1 MAVKIITISRQFGSG
16 GRTLGKLLAKDLGFE
31 YYDRE
36 IIDRVAGETGF
47 SRDYVA
53 ANGEYAPGNSIISYS
68 FEAAGTPGIMN
79 GMTTTDYIYSIQRKK
94 IIEIANAGKSCIIV
108 GRCADYILKEFD
120 GVLNVFLYADLDY
133 RAKRVVATYGES
145 DTKPEK
151 RITDKDKKRAA
162 NYKHFTDRE
171 WGRPNNYDVCLNS
184 GYLGVEKCA
193 AIIED
198 IVRSS
203 N

>member
-68 FEAAGTPGIMN
+68 FEAAGTPGRDALRFPREICR
-79 GMTTTDYIYSIQRKK
+79 SKRKPWK
-94 IIEIANAGKSCIIV
+94 INESRVNNLVVCIE
-108 GRCADYILKEFD
+108 
-120 GVLNVFLYADLDY
+120 
-133 RAKRVVATYGES
+133 
-145 DTKPEK
+145 
-151 RITDKDKKRAA
+151 
-162 NYKHFTDRE
+162 
-171 WGRPNNYDVCLNS
+171 
-184 GYLGVEKCA
+184 
-193 AIIED
+193 
-198 IVRSS
+198 
-203 N
+203 